1 MRIGAIVSDGHCRI
15 RRDPALA
22 QDWRPPPGDR
32 RRGSLLLVRLLKLAA
47 DRVVRTVIEG
57 GAGRVGE
64 REKRALTLAGIVK
77 TVGTTAIVIIAT
89 MMGLREFG
97 LDITPIIA
105 GAGVVGLAIGFG
117 AQSLIKDVIGGFF
130 IILEG
135 QFAVGDVIKTGE
147 ISGQVE
153 RLNLRVTV
161 LRDVN
166 SGAVHFIPNSELKV
180 VSNLTKEWSRVTLNI
195 GVTYREDIDRVVGV
209 LKRTGQELAADGRIG
224 AMILEPPEVLGIE
237 ALGESQVTIQ
247 VLVKTLP
254 QKQWEVARE
263 LRKRIKVAFDKEGI
277 ESPYPH
283 RVLLT
288 RIESLPPSS
297 QITWSPSK
305 ET

>member
-1 MRIGAIVSDGHCRI
+1 MNTVAFEEILRWLRTGGLRLAIIAV
-15 RRDPALA
+15 
-22 QDWRPPPGDR
+22 
-32 RRGSLLLVRLLKLAA
+32 GSLVLVHLLKLAA

-147 ISGQVE
+147 ISGHVE

-180 VSNLTKEWSRVTLNI
+180 VSNLTKEWSRVALNI

-209 LKRTGQELAADGRIG
+209 LKRTGQELAADGRMG

-277 ESPYPH
+277 EIPYPH

-297 QITWSPSK
+297 HITWPPSK
-305 ET
+305 DT

>member
-1 MRIGAIVSDGHCRI
+1 MSTSAFEEILRWLRTGGLRLAIIAV
-15 RRDPALA
+15 
-22 QDWRPPPGDR
+22 
-32 RRGSLLLVRLLKLAA
+32 GSLVLVRLLKLAS

-64 REKRALTLAGIVK
+64 REKRALTLAHIVK
-77 TVGTTAIVIIAT
+77 AVGTTAIVIIAA
-89 MMGLREFG
+89 MMGLRELG

-105 GAGVVGLAIGFG
+105 GAGVIGLAVGFG

-135 QFAVGDVIKTGE
+135 QFGVGDVIKTGE

-166 SGAVHFIPNSELKV
+166 SGAVHFIPNGEIKV
-180 VSNLTKEWSRVTLNI
+180 VSNLTKEWSQVALNI
-195 GVTYREDIDRVVGV
+195 GVAYREDIDRVVGI
-209 LKRTGQELAADGRIG
+209 LERIGQELAADKQMG
-224 AMILEPPEVLGIE
+224 AMILEPPKVLGIE
-237 ALGESQVTIQ
+237 AFGESQVTIQ

-263 LRKRIKVAFDKEGI
+263 LRRRIKAAFDKEGI
-277 ESPYPH
+277 EIPYPH

-288 RIESLPPSS
+288 RIESLPPSA
-297 QITWSPSK
+297 QAAWHPPK
-305 ET
+305 ES

>member
-1 MRIGAIVSDGHCRI
+1 MNTVAFEEILRWLRTGGLRLAIIAV
-15 RRDPALA
+15 
-22 QDWRPPPGDR
+22 
-32 RRGSLLLVRLLKLAA
+32 GSLVLVHLLKLAA

-105 GAGVVGLAIGFG
+105 GAGVVGLAVGFG

-180 VSNLTKEWSRVTLNI
+180 VSNLTKEWSQVALNI

-209 LKRTGQELAADGRIG
+209 LKRTGQELAADGRMG

-277 ESPYPH
+277 ETPYPH

-297 QITWSPSK
+297 HITWPPSK
-305 ET
+305 DT

>member
-1 MRIGAIVSDGHCRI
+1 MSTGTFEEILRWLRTGGI
-15 RRDPALA
+15 RLVIIA
-22 QDWRPPPGDR
+22 G
-32 RRGSLLLVRLLKLAA
+32 GSLVLIHLLRLGA
-47 DRVVRTVIEG
+47 DRVVRVVVEAG
-57 GAGRVGE
+57 GGRVGE

-77 TVGTTAIVIIAT
+77 TVGTTMIVVIAT

-105 GAGVVGLAIGFG
+105 GAGVVGVAVGFG

-135 QFAVGDVIKTGE
+135 QFGVGDVIKTGE

-153 RLNLRVTV
+153 RLDLRVTV

-166 SGAVHFIPNSELKV
+166 NGAVHFIPNSELKV
-180 VSNLTKEWSRVTLNI
+180 VSNLTKGWSQVALNI
-195 GVTYREDIDRVVGV
+195 GVAYREDIDRVVS
-209 LKRTGQELAADGRIG
+209 LLERIGQELAADARMG
-224 AMILEPPEVLGIE
+224 AMMLKPPEVLGIE
-237 ALGESQVTIQ
+237 AFGESQVTIQ

-263 LRKRIKVAFDKEGI
+263 LRKRIKAAFDKEGI
-277 ESPYPH
+277 EIPYPH

-288 RIESLPPSS
+288 LI
-297 QITWSPSK
+297 
-305 ET
+305 

>member
-1 MRIGAIVSDGHCRI
+1 MSTATFEEVLGWLRTGGLRLVIIAAGG
-15 RRDPALA
+15 
-22 QDWRPPPGDR
+22 
-32 RRGSLLLVRLLKLAA
+32 LLLVHLLKLAA
-47 DRVVRTVIEG
+47 DRVVRAVVEG
-57 GAGRVGE
+57 GGGRVSE
-64 REKRALTLAGIVK
+64 REKRALTLAHIVK
-77 TVGTTAIVIIAT
+77 AVGTTAIVIIAT
-89 MMGLREFG
+89 MMGLRELG

-105 GAGVVGLAIGFG
+105 GAGVVGLAVGFG

-135 QFAVGDVIKTGE
+135 QFGVGDVIKTGE

-166 SGAVHFIPNSELKV
+166 NGAVHFIPNSELKV
-180 VSNLTKEWSRVTLNI
+180 VSNLTKEWSQVALNI

-209 LKRTGQELAADGRIG
+209 LERIGQELAADERMG
-224 AMILEPPEVLGIE
+224 AMILEPPKVLGIE
-237 ALGESQVTIQ
+237 AFGESQITIQ

-263 LRKRIKVAFDKEGI
+263 LRKRIKAAFDKEGI
-277 ESPYPH
+277 EIPYPH

-288 RIESLPPSS
+288 RIESLPPQS
-297 QITWSPSK
+297 QTS
-305 ET
+305 